1 MEKLRGSFTALV
13 TPMHEDGSID
23 YESWR
28 NLIRF
33 QLEGGITGLVPLGTT
48 GETPTLDENEEE
60 VKMISILME
69 EVAAYQKKQNRK
81 IPVIIGA
88 SSNATRD
95 AVAYVSRAKEAGAD
109 YALVVT
115 PYYNKPSDE
124 GIFRHFEAVSKCGIP
139 IIVYNIAGRTGKN
152 ISTELLMR
160 IAELPN
166 IAGVKEASGSMTQIM
181 EVIEKIASKK
191 PGFSV
196 LSGDDIFT
204 LPVMAAGGDG
214 VISVLSNLMPNKV
227 AALVDALLKE
237 DMAEARSL
245 HYSLAPLF
253 RAMFVDGNPAS
264 VKYAMKLKGLLSGML
279 RLPLVEVNDGAK
291 AVIESAMR
299 DAGLL

>member
-69 EVAAYQKKQNRK
+69 EVSDYQKKQNRK

-95 AVAYVSRAKEAGAD
+95 AVGYVNRAKEAGAD

-152 ISTELLMR
+152 ISVELLAR

-237 DMAEARSL
+237 DMAEARCI

-264 VKYAMKLKGLLSGML
+264 VKYAMKLKGLLSGRL

-291 AVIESAMR
+291 AVIEAAMR

>member
-13 TPMHEDGSID
+13 TPMNEDGSID

-28 NLIRF
+28 GLVRL

-60 VKMISILME
+60 VRLISILME
-69 EVAAYQKKQNRK
+69 EVAAFQKKQDRK

-88 SSNATRD
+88 GSNATRD
-95 AVAYVSRAKEAGAD
+95 AVGYVSRAREAGAD

-124 GIFRHFEAVSKCGIP
+124 GVFRHFEAVSKCGIP

-152 ISTELLMR
+152 ISAELMLR

-166 IAGVKEASGSMTQIM
+166 IAGVKEASGNMAQIM
-181 EVIEKIASKK
+181 EVIEKVARKK

-196 LSGDDIFT
+196 LSGDDAFT

-214 VISVLSNLMPNKV
+214 VISVLSNIMPDKV
-227 AALVDALLKE
+227 SALVNALLKE
-237 DMAEARSL
+237 DMEEARSL
-245 HYSLAPLF
+245 HYALSPMF

-264 VKYAMKLKGLLSGML
+264 VKHAMKLKGLLSGRL
-279 RLPLVEVNDGAK
+279 RLPLVEANDGAK
-291 AVIESAMR
+291 AAIEAAMR
-299 DAGLL
+299 ECGLL